1 MKHQNVMINGITIT
15 IPDYY
20 KRVDS
25 MPDDPMNSIPYMAQT
40 SNAMCFALIFPVD
53 ESKSLPRTKES
64 LLSGI
69 RQFLGKNQG
78 LIQVEVTEDH
88 VYSIVKT
95 LKEPSGVQYIL
106 TYQQFL
112 PEFILNIQA
121 FFDEIGTTG
130 LRDSIGYEM
139 CRKEN
144 LVGTKS
150 DPFAGWTKDPYDNT
164 IRGGTLMNLSE
175 QEIFDEQFPGFPL
188 TMCREFVRTVM
199 GYEGERNG

>member
-40 SNAMCFALIFPVD
+40 NNAMCFALIFPVD

-88 VYSIVKT
+88 V
-95 LKEPSGVQYIL
+95 
-106 TYQQFL
+106 F
-112 PEFILNIQA
+112 NI
-121 FFDEIGTTG
+121 F
-130 LRDSIGYEM
+130 
-139 CRKEN
+139 
-144 LVGTKS
+144 
-150 DPFAGWTKDPYDNT
+150 
-164 IRGGTLMNLSE
+164 
-175 QEIFDEQFPGFPL
+175 
-188 TMCREFVRTVM
+188 
-199 GYEGERNG
+199 

>member
-1 MKHQNVMINGITIT
+1 
-15 IPDYY
+15 
-20 KRVDS
+20 
-25 MPDDPMNSIPYMAQT
+25 
-40 SNAMCFALIFPVD
+40 
-53 ESKSLPRTKES
+53 
-64 LLSGI
+64 
-69 RQFLGKNQG
+69 
-78 LIQVEVTEDH
+78 
-88 VYSIVKT
+88 
-95 LKEPSGVQYIL
+95 
-106 TYQQFL
+106 
-112 PEFILNIQA
+112 
-121 FFDEIGTTG
+121 
-130 LRDSIGYEM
+130 M

>member
-40 SNAMCFALIFPVD
+40 NNAMCFALIFPVD

-88 VYSIVKT
+88 VYRKDSKRAQRCSIYSDLSAVST
-95 LKEPSGVQYIL
+95 GVHSEHSG
-106 TYQQFL
+106 
-112 PEFILNIQA
+112 
-121 FFDEIGTTG
+121 FF
-130 LRDSIGYEM
+130 
-139 CRKEN
+139 
-144 LVGTKS
+144 
-150 DPFAGWTKDPYDNT
+150 
-164 IRGGTLMNLSE
+164 
-175 QEIFDEQFPGFPL
+175 
-188 TMCREFVRTVM
+188 
-199 GYEGERNG
+199 